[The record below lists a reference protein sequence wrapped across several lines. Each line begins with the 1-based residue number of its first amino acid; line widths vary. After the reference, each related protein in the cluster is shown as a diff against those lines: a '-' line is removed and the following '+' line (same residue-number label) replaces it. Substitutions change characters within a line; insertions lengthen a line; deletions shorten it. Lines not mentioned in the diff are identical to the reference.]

1 MSAVAFS
8 FAVLKSLDLF
18 YIAGERQTDGR
29 IVSRDEFLGN
39 SRKLS
44 VVMEY
49 DIAANDIKQ
58 CHWEA
63 AYDRLRSIPDELSL
77 AVVLE
82 KAMAGVLDCIWN
94 FRLENIGP
102 YMDKFENVIFFNY
115 KIEQKD
121 KKTAEILRKQREF
134 LENTASDLIEV
145 KKKEELL
152 KNKDVLER
160 LVKLFLII
168 YFMSENRGDYNRCA
182 LLSYRILEVL
192 MQHRLLNFGI
202 SPEKGSGKLKKAEIK
217 RKFSEITKRVFKE
230 DWSLPDRRIGLMPG
244 LALACM
250 LANEDE
256 GILGQIQERIK
267 IRNNMWLEHKFS
279 NVNKESAE
287 KLIGSV
293 YEYMKRVLSKRKF
306 KAIVGYSEGFLNN
319 FLKTLDYID
328 DI

>member
-1 MSAVAFS
+1 M
-8 FAVLKSLDLF
+8 L
-18 YIAGERQTDGR
+18 
-29 IVSRDEFLGN
+29 
-39 SRKLS
+39 
-44 VVMEY
+44 
-49 DIAANDIKQ
+49 ANIRGQED
-58 CHWEA
+58 
-63 AYDRLRSIPDELSL
+63 
-77 AVVLE
+77 VLE
-82 KAMAGVLDCIWN
+82 DRCITITMKRAKN
-94 FRLENIGP
+94 
-102 YMDKFENVIFFNY
+102 
-115 KIEQKD
+115 
-121 KKTAEILRKQREF
+121 
-134 LENTASDLIEV
+134 IEV

-202 SPEKGSGKLKKAEIK
+202 SPEKGSKKLEEAEIK
-217 RKFSEITKRVFKE
+217 KNFSRIAKQVFNEEWDLRNGKIT
-230 DWSLPDRRIGLMPG
+230 LMAGLV
-244 LALACM
+244 LVCV

-267 IRNNMWLEHKFS
+267 TRNNMWLEHKFS